1 VRSQVKK
8 IAAPALA
15 LGLGA
20 ALAVALVSC
29 GGRDEQGL
37 LPGENAQQILA
48 NLEQVK
54 SDAAAGD
61 CSSAASEVAAV
72 QEEINSLPASVDSE
86 LRSRLEAGAR
96 QLADL
101 VNSPGACETTTAATT
116 ESTST
121 ETTTTRKPK
130 TTTTSTTSTTTT
142 STTPTT
148 TTSSS
153 TTVPTNPTGGT
164 GTPGGTPAPPGQ
176 GQEGG

>member
-1 VRSQVKK
+1 MKK

-48 NLEQVK
+48 NIEQVK

-61 CSSAASEVAAV
+61 CSSAASEVAVV
-72 QEEINSLPASVDSE
+72 QDEIDSLPASVDSE
-86 LRSRLEAGAR
+86 LRSRLEDGAR

-101 VNSPGACETTTAATT
+101 VNSPGACETTTEPTT
-116 ESTST
+116 EPTST

-130 TTTTSTTSTTTT
+130 TTTTSTTTTST

-148 TTSSS
+148 TTSTS